1 MKHAQSD
8 SMWCCTVQDTLE
20 SWQLGF
26 DFQEGEVI
34 QTTNDYFDTSNG
46 SLLLPAFANQR
57 EVELQSALLPASQ
70 QAVAAGVLVPGQV
83 SSQGSACVNA
93 VSLTGSCDCV
103 ALASEHINAAMF
115 GMVRPVNT
123 ASQNCC
129 RLSSHPHESKLR
141 FLVHL
146 V

>member
-1 MKHAQSD
+1 M
-8 SMWCCTVQDTLE
+8 LE

-57 EVELQSALLPASQ
+57 DVELQSALPPASQ

-83 SSQGSACVNA
+83 SSQGSAGVAGRILRQAAAQHTRLKGCNTVQAAKEDRFQLRAEAAERTAVN
-93 VSLTGSCDCV
+93 V
-103 ALASEHINAAMF
+103 I
-115 GMVRPVNT
+115 
-123 ASQNCC
+123 
-129 RLSSHPHESKLR
+129 
-141 FLVHL
+141 
-146 V
+146 